1 VARIIH
7 IALAVAAIA
16 IAATVI
22 LAVVLPSYVQ
32 PAVRPEVP
40 PEIAR
45 LNATAVVVGPEDFT
59 GRIVEKLSDRVGEV
73 IVYSG
78 LSPEI
83 LRYADRLTVLVLSSD
98 WLKENAGREEVKEM
112 IKRFIDEGSMIYV
125 DGARAGVFQKM
136 LYEMMYEKAVESGA
150 PQAALQELS
159 KRMESIPEE
168 SRTGIGYMKVSE
180 KHEVLVFGS
189 LEDALK
195 NLAEYRGMGR

>member
-1 VARIIH
+1 VARIMH
-7 IALAVAAIA
+7 VALAVAVIA
-16 IAATVI
+16 IAAIVI
-22 LAVVLPSYVQ
+22 LVAVLPSYMQ

-45 LNATAVVVGPEDFT
+45 LNTTAVVVGPEDFA
-59 GRIVEKLSDRVGEV
+59 GGIVEKLSDRVGKV
-73 IVYSG
+73 FVYSG

-83 LRYADRLTVLVLSSD
+83 LRYADRSTVLVLSSD
-98 WLKENAGREEVKEM
+98 WLEENAGRGEIKEM
-112 IKRFIDEGSMIYV
+112 IRVFIENGSMIYV
-125 DGARAGVFQKM
+125 NGTKAGVFQKM
-136 LYEMMYEKAVESGA
+136 LYEILYEKGVESGA

-168 SRTGIGYMKVSE
+168 NRAGIGYMKVSE

-195 NLAEYRGMGR
+195 TLAEYNSC

>member
-1 VARIIH
+1 MARIIH

-22 LAVVLPSYVQ
+22 LAVALPSYAP
-32 PAVRPEVP
+32 PANRPG
-40 PEIAR
+40 ATG
-45 LNATAVVVGPEDFT
+45 LNVKVVVVGSGDFA
-59 GRIVEKLSDRVGEV
+59 GRVVKELSGRVSKVVAYGDFD
-73 IVYSG
+73 
-78 LSPEI
+78 PEI
-83 LRYADRLTVLVLSSD
+83 LQHADRSTLLALSSD
-98 WLKENAGREEVKEM
+98 WLKENAGREEIKEM

-136 LYEMMYEKAVESGA
+136 LYEMMYEKGVESGA
-150 PQAALQELS
+150 PQATLQELG

-168 SRTGIGYMKVSE
+168 SQAGIGYMKVSE

-195 NLAEYRGMGR
+195 TLAEYRGMKG